1 MKLNDIYSL
10 NQLVG
15 MYIKEDFERFNCDP
29 EVDDEILEA
38 MQVLILFYLSKEFM
52 YDDGGS
58 Q

>member
-1 MKLNDIYSL
+1 MKLNEIYSL

-29 EVDDEILEA
+29 EVNDEILQA
-38 MQVLILFYLSKEFM
+38 MQLLILFYLSNDCEV
-52 YDDGGS
+52 Y